1 MRNGTSDPRIPRS
14 DALPLSHKDSTM
26 SEVYYEVYLTCIL
39 HTARISSVDSV
50 MFVDGIIGEMV
61 SFKKKNFVVG
71 LFTSRSH
78 DAVSV
83 VRTSVTHSVAPSRRK
98 KAQCLIVKRV

>member
-26 SEVYYEVYLTCIL
+26 NEVYYEVYLTRIL

-61 SFKKKNFVVG
+61 SLKKKLRRG
-71 LFTSRSH
+71 
-78 DAVSV
+78 SV
-83 VRTSVTHSVAPSRRK
+83 H
-98 KAQCLIVKRV
+98 

>member
-1 MRNGTSDPRIPRS
+1 MLFQS
-14 DALPLSHKDSTM
+14 LLSHKDSTM
-26 SEVYYEVYLTCIL
+26 SEVYYEVYLTRIL

-61 SFKKKNFVVG
+61 SLKKKNFVVG

-83 VRTSVTHSVAPSRRK
+83 VRTSVTYSVAPSRRK
-98 KAQCLIVKRV
+98 KAQCLIVKRVL